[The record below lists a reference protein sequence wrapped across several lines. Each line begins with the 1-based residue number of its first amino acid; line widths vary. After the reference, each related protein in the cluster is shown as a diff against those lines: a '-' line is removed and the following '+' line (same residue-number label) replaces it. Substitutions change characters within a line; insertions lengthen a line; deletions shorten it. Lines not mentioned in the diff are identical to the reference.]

1 MTERS
6 GDLSG
11 KQDTL
16 FNNYQSLSG
25 PVCQSSG
32 VRKQQREEFL
42 STDFVPGK
50 TEAISNQAGRF

>member
-16 FNNYQSLSG
+16 FNNYQPAFRACLLKQW
-25 PVCQSSG
+25 CQ
-32 VRKQQREEFL
+32 KLHREEFV
-42 STDFVPGK
+42 SPDFTLGK
-50 TEAISNQAGRF
+50 TEAI